1 MRVYDKMAPLTEEER
16 RFAEQNYIVL
26 ENYLRYRRISY
37 SEYYDVCAYGFLKAV
52 KRWFSRPELHVYS
65 FTTIANKAMWSY
77 VYSEKQK
84 QKRRIQTVSLDEIL
98 PGTEGITYLDTITYR
113 NTDFQYSCYG

>member
-1 MRVYDKMAPLTEEER
+1 MRIYEKMTPLTEEEQI
-16 RFAEQNYIVL
+16 FAAQNYNIL
-26 ENYLRYRRISY
+26 ENYLRYRRLSFND
-37 SEYYDVCAYGFLKAV
+37 YYDVCAYGFLKAV
-52 KRWFSRPELHVYS
+52 KRWFSRPELHAYS

-84 QKRRIQTVSLDEIL
+84 QKRRIQTVSLYETI
-98 PGTEGITYLDTITYR
+98 PGTEGITYFDTITYQ